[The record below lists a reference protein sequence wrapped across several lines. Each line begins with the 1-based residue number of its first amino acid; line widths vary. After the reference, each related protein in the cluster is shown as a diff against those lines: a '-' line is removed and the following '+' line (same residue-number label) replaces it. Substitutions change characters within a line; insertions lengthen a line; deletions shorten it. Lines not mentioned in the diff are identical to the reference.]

1 MMNAKRVMTTVL
13 AAGTLGAVAL
23 TGPAANAASAEGRS
37 AQVAGCVGTAFS
49 GTLGPGKAICNGNY
63 LVRMQTNGDLVLRV
77 ISTGRA
83 CWRSVTD
90 RAPGG
95 DTSAVFSDGG
105 LLNPPSVTITSVS
118 QGRLAKIWGSHQA
131 PHHGSNAN
139 VNTRGEFWIGYKK
152 IGACY

>member
-1 MMNAKRVMTTVL
+1 MINTKRVLATTL
-13 AAGTLGAVAL
+13 AAGTLGAVGL
-23 TGPAANAASAEGRS
+23 TGPAANAASAEGSS

-83 CWRSVTD
+83 CWTSGTG

-95 DTSAVFSDGG
+95 DTSATFSDGFP
-105 LLNPPSVTITSVS
+105 LAPPSVTINSVS
-118 QGRLAKIWGSHQA
+118 QGRLAKIWGAHTA
-131 PHHGSNAN
+131 LHFGTNAN

-152 IGACY
+152 IGAC